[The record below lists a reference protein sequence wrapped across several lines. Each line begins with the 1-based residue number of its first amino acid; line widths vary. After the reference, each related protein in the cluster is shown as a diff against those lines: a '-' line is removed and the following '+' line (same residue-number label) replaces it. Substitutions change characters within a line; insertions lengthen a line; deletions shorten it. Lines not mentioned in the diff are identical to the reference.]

1 MTCLPIVERELRL
14 RARGQATYW
23 IRFAIAALAAV
34 ASAPPLAFSGLNED
48 QSLIGRQIFNGL
60 VGAAFLLCCFV
71 SLLTADVVSR
81 ERREGTL
88 TLLLITDLGSRD
100 ILIGKFVSAGL
111 TAFCALAGL
120 LPLLMFPVLVGGVPG
135 KEAFLKGLVLLNT
148 MFVALAAGLWAS
160 ASNSQWSKSV
170 SATIA
175 LVVPIAFFSFT
186 ALAAS
191 AKDLL
196 GWYCGIMVL
205 VHASGWTM
213 LFNARDRMLA
223 SLEER
228 NAPAEILPSASW
240 QFHRMRSHEPIPDDA
255 NPIEFCVRR
264 QQAVQTAMWLAC
276 AISFAQLLS
285 LQGYL
290 TFARPGVYS
299 WSWTG
304 SGMSLALAITAD
316 LLTAWATTRFFV
328 EMRRSGDLEVLLST
342 PAGAG
347 TLVTGQWRALRQM
360 IRAPLIASM
369 LPLMFLAASGLADMK
384 ISLKQMSG
392 FLTFGDAFLSIVLGL
407 FKGVA
412 LCWLGMWFGL
422 KSQRSL
428 PAIAR
433 TVAWASGLPYLT
445 SLLFLPFM
453 FAGNTPGPGP
463 NTEVFII
470 SWLNRILL
478 IGIMAALIFWA
489 RRQLQTNLKGIVAVR
504 FGARADLAELSESFG
519 RFRKPAMAYG

>member
-1 MTCLPIVERELRL
+1 MTWLPIVERELRI

-23 IRFAIAALAAV
+23 MRFAIAALAAV
-34 ASAPPLAFSGLNED
+34 ASAPALAFSGLNED
-48 QSLIGRQIFNGL
+48 QALVGRQIFNGL
-60 VGAAFLLCCFV
+60 VGAAFLLCCFA

-100 ILIGKFVSAGL
+100 ILLGKFVSAGL

-135 KEAFLKGLVLLNT
+135 REAFLKGLVLLNT

-160 ASNSQWSKSV
+160 ASNSEWSKSV
-170 SATIA
+170 STTMGIV
-175 LVVPIAFFSFT
+175 LPIAFFSFT
-186 ALAAS
+186 ALVAAVVS
-191 AKDLL
+191 P
-196 GWYCGIMVL
+196 GWYCGIMAI
-205 VHASGWTM
+205 VHGFGWLLLSG
-213 LFNARDRMLA
+213 ARNRMFA
-223 SLEER
+223 SLQEKVV
-228 NAPAEILPSASW
+228 PAEISASPAW
-240 QFHRMRSHEPIPDDA
+240 EFHQTRSHEPIPDDA

-264 QQAVQTAMWLAC
+264 QRGVQTAMWLAC
-276 AISFAQLLS
+276 LVSFAQLLS

-290 TFARPGVYS
+290 TFARAGVYS

-304 SGMSLALAITAD
+304 SAMSLALTITAD

-360 IRAPLIASM
+360 IRAPLIASL
-369 LPLMFLAASGLADMK
+369 LPLMFLAASGLASMK
-384 ISLKQMSG
+384 LSISRVSG

-422 KSQRSL
+422 KSQRSFA
-428 PAIAR
+428 AIAR
-433 TVAWASGLPYLT
+433 TVGLASGLPYLA

-453 FAGNTPGPGP
+453 FAANSPGPGP
-463 NTEVFII
+463 NTGVFIL

-478 IGIMAALIFWA
+478 IGIVAALIFWA
-489 RRQLQTNLKGIVAVR
+489 RRQLQTHLRGIVAVR
-504 FGARADLAELSESFG
+504 FGARADLAEVTESFA
-519 RFRKPAMAYG
+519 RFGKPATAYS